1 MCMVRM
7 YSRNSW
13 CFAGS
18 IICNS
23 AVPAPTSVKLS
34 SSIPNPIP
42 PFGSNVTLT
51 CVVEVNPAV
60 DVPVTVNTALTT
72 PDGFTTHSI
81 AQPMMIR
88 STIRYYTTIAMI
100 SSFRRSDSGL
110 YACGVHLTTT
120 PANAYISYSNTV
132 PDAIRVTT
140 GKIHHKKN
148 LETHPYI

>member
-23 AVPAPTSVKLS
+23 AVPAPTSVTLS

-42 PFGSNVTLT
+42 PFGSNVTLI
-51 CVVEVNPAV
+51 CVVEVNPVV
-60 DVPVTVNTALTT
+60 DVSVTVNTVLTT

-81 AQPMMIR
+81 AQPVMMGSI
-88 STIRYYTTIAMI
+88 IRYYATIEMI
-100 SSFRRSDSGL
+100 SSFRRSNSGL
-110 YACGVHLTTT
+110 YACGAHISSTPTNTYLSDSTTVSG
-120 PANAYISYSNTV
+120 NIV
-132 PDAIRVTT
+132 RVTT
-140 GKIHHKKN
+140 GKDTVRPCHIN
-148 LETHPYI
+148 S